1 MVFELGNRRRRQPSK
16 RERTIGI
23 TAGIAAATA
32 GIVSN
37 VAKGGQPRHGSVGS
51 TTTLLIFGGI
61 IALAVICFVVMT
73 LIRRGNDD
81 EPRDD
86 TVSGDN
92 TMSDS
97 SNSDEMDEEDASRR
111 RVVLI
116 AIAAALAAVGMGLFA
131 YASTAHA
138 QTPADRGAFVVLNGN
153 DTVIVDRFVRSA
165 DTLRGSVSMKNQ
177 PRVEYTAG
185 LGPDNTVRTLLVRV
199 MKPGAAPGDAPLQ
212 EVLTA
217 MQGDSAIISMG
228 ANTIR
233 VGTTAGAVPSIAN
246 AFALFEPFTRRAR
259 LTGGTGDYAYFAM
272 AGAKTL
278 PLTVRPIGTDS
289 LAVTIG
295 GQTQHLRVDATGR
308 ILGGFIIGQPA
319 VIKRVDERDAAKIT
333 LGMAAPKP
341 AEKPDYSAP
350 RGAPYTAEE
359 VSFKGPG
366 GITLG
371 GTLTKPA
378 SAHGPVAAVVTI
390 TGSGQQ
396 DRDEYI
402 PLAGGIRLFRQVA
415 DTLSRVGIAVLRLD
429 DRGLGASTGNFS
441 TSTTQDFA
449 DDIRAA
455 LAYLRSR
462 PDIDHD
468 RLALIGHSEGG
479 IIAPMVAATDPKLR
493 AIAIMA
499 GPADKM
505 VDVIMSQNKWVT
517 DHNPG
522 LTAAQRDSVLA
533 DARSMLAPERQ
544 LSSAVKFW
552 MSYDPAPAAKKV
564 KASTLILQGKTDRQV
579 PMSNAEK
586 LAALIRSG
594 GNKDVTVRL
603 FPATDHLFLDD
614 PTGDFMDMYKH
625 LKTNT
630 VSPEI
635 LGALA
640 DWLVLKIGTPA
651 VVK

>member
-1 MVFELGNRRRRQPSK
+1 MSFVRRKRPKQSK
-16 RERTIGI
+16 QARIL
-23 TAGIAAATA
+23 AAAAAAAGATSGLLSAFTA
-32 GIVSN
+32 EG
-37 VAKGGQPRHGSVGS
+37 KPRHGDIGSATTLLLFCAVIAVPVAVFFVVRGIRGGNPDETTDDAGS
-51 TTTLLIFGGI
+51 TT
-61 IALAVICFVVMT
+61 ASVNAAEDAE
-73 LIRRGNDD
+73 DD
-81 EPRDD
+81 EDRKPFAFIA
-86 TVSGDN
+86 G
-92 TMSDS
+92 
-97 SNSDEMDEEDASRR
+97 
-111 RVVLI
+111 VV
-116 AIAAALAAVGMGLFA
+116 AALAAIVIALVA
-131 YASTAHA
+131 VSRPAHA
-138 QTPADRGAFVVLNGN
+138 QGAPDRGAFVVLNGS
-153 DTVIVDRFVRSA
+153 DTVVVDRFVRTA
-165 DTLRGSVSMKNQ
+165 DSLLGSVSMKNQ
-177 PRVEYTAG
+177 PRVEYAAA
-185 LGPDNTVRTLLVRV
+185 LGPANTVRTLLVKVIKVGSAR
-199 MKPGAAPGDAPLQ
+199 GDAPLQ
-212 EVLTA
+212 EVFTT
-217 MQGDSAIISMG
+217 MRGDSAIISMG

-233 VGTTAGAVPSIAN
+233 VATSPGAVPSIGN

-259 LTGGTGDYAYFAM
+259 LTGGVGDYPYFAM
-272 AGAKTL
+272 AGAHTL
-278 PLTVRPIGTDS
+278 PLTIRPIGTDS
-289 LAVTIG
+289 LLVTVA
-295 GQTQHLRVDATGR
+295 GQAQHLRVDAAGR
-308 ILGGFIIGQPA
+308 ILGGFIAGQPA
-319 VIKRVDERDAAKIT
+319 VITRVGERDAAKIT
-333 LGMAAPKP
+333 FGEVASKP

-350 RGAPYTAEE
+350 AGAPYAAEE

-378 SAHGPVAAVVTI
+378 NARGPFPAVITI

-402 PLAGGIRLFRQVA
+402 PLAGGVRLFRQVA

-429 DRGLGASTGNFS
+429 DRGFGASTGNFS
-441 TSTTQDFA
+441 TSTTLDFA

-462 PDIDHD
+462 PDIDPD
-468 RLALIGHSEGG
+468 RLALVGHSEGG

-505 VDVIMSQNKWVT
+505 VDIIVSQNKWVV
-517 DHNPG
+517 DHNPK

-533 DARSMLAPERQ
+533 DVRAMLAPERQ

-552 MSYDPAPAAKKV
+552 MSYDPAPTARKV
-564 KASTLILQGKTDRQV
+564 KTATLILQGETDRQV
-579 PMSNAEK
+579 PVANAGK

-603 FPATDHLFLDD
+603 FPGTDHLFLDD
-614 PTGDFMDMYKH
+614 PTGDFLDMYKH
-625 LKTNT
+625 VRTNK

-640 DWLVLKIGTPA
+640 DWLVARIGTPA